1 MGVHGLSTYLK
12 ENKRLLFKQ
21 LRFETPDENPTNLI
35 VDAWS

>member
-12 ENKRLLFKQ
+12 ENKGSLFKQ
-21 LRFETPDENPTNLI
+21 LRFEASDKKPTNLV